1 MLTKTLKFEDDVLEV
16 LKAMEWSNDGLHGV
30 LVGQLDRK
38 LYERVNK
45 ALKAMGGKWN
55 RSAKAHVF
63 KLDPRL
69 QVVGLL
75 ENGALTIE
83 RDGFFETPLEVV
95 NKMLALADIR
105 SGDIVL
111 EPSAG
116 LGAIAKHVKSIG
128 AEIFCVE
135 KNEQRAKALS
145 EMGYQVKNEDFLSI
159 KPERKY
165 DVVVMNPPFEE
176 LQDISHVMHA
186 HKFLRDE
193 GVLVSVMCEAAF
205 FRSNTKAKAFREW
218 FDEVG
223 GYSEKLPEDSFRK
236 SGTGVSCRIVV
247 IEYGIDFE
255 SVYYTE
261 EA

>member
-55 RSAKAHVF
+55 RSAKAHIF

-75 ENGALTIE
+75 DSGTLTVE

-95 NKMLALADIR
+95 NRMMLFADTR
-105 SGDIVL
+105 PGDIVL

-116 LGAIAKHVKSIG
+116 LGAIAKHIKSTG

-145 EMGYQVKNEDFLSI
+145 EMGYQVMNEDFLNI

-186 HKFLRDE
+186 HKFLKDE
-193 GVLVSVMCEAAF
+193 GVLVSVMGEAAF

-218 FDEVG
+218 FNEIS
-223 GYSEKLPEDSFRK
+223 GYSEKLSEGSFK
-236 SGTGVSCRIVV
+236 GSGTGVNCRIVV
-247 IEYGIDFE
+247 IEYIA
-255 SVYYTE
+255 